1 MSLWAAARPANQR
14 HRMVTL
20 EDAVRAGNEFVF
32 KDVSF
37 TVKSGDS
44 TMDKLRGKTTG
55 EMPQAVARLRDGAER
70 HP

>member
-1 MSLWAAARPANQR
+1 
-14 HRMVTL
+14 MVTL

-55 EMPQAVARLRDGAER
+55 EMPQAVARLRDVAER